1 MTSMLTYAPD
11 REIVLFGGIHVSRST
26 FDRHAGCDRC
36 RFGLLPTSGELDKRL
51 PTYQA
56 EIVAYRMGLLHF
68 CDCDSGTRR
77 KAGIL
82 AAIERQ
88 GEHAAALRREVQ
100 AAKAAKAER
109 IFADARVPARFADLT
124 AATYVEIAGKDPGRA
139 EAIRRVREYFRE
151 GQVVTSDGPRMGI
164 YLWGHTDMGKTGLLC
179 PLFLHYIRQG
189 ETGLWLQYN
198 DLQASL
204 RDFESGK
211 VEERIQEIQRVAFLF
226 VDDWGDPASDRTA
239 TDYSRDTM
247 FRIVDYRN
255 GYQKPTFITSNLSPT
270 KLAGQFHERMAKRL
284 TELCAVVEVT
294 GEPMRDLIRYKR
306 QADERKAEYA

>member
-1 MTSMLTYAPD
+1 MIAYQPEA
-11 REIVLFGGIHVSRST
+11 EIVLFGGLTVSRST
-26 FDRHAGCDRC
+26 YDRHAGCNRC
-36 RFGLLPTSGELDKRL
+36 QFGLLNPEAVTEMRL
-51 PTYQA
+51 PLHRA
-56 EIVAYRMGLLHF
+56 LVVAYRAGDLHF
-68 CDCDSGTRR
+68 CDCESGDRM

-82 AAIERQ
+82 ADIERQ

-109 IFADARVPARFADLT
+109 IFANAQVPARFADLT
-124 AATYVEIAGKDPGRA
+124 AAGYIEIAGKDRGKA
-139 EAIRRVREYFRE
+139 EGIRLVREYYARGCVDVGGETRF
-151 GQVVTSDGPRMGI
+151 GL
-164 YLWGHTDMGKTGLLC
+164 YLWGRTDQGKTGLLC

-189 ETGLWLQYN
+189 ESGLWLQYN

-226 VDDWGDPASDRTA
+226 VDDWGDPASDKVA

-247 FRIVDYRN
+247 FRIIDYRN
-255 GYQKPTFITSNLSPT
+255 GYKKPTFITSNLSPM
-270 KLAGQFHERMAKRL
+270 KLAGQFHERMGKRL
-284 TELCAVVEVT
+284 AELCAIVEVT